1 MSQNSDGNIGDQT
14 PHSYFVDE
22 TGDGVIFD
30 SKGRILIGTGQV
42 QDYFTLGMV
51 ECSTLQQLTI
61 DLDELRRQLLSDPYF
76 KGVPSLQPNAKKT
89 ALFFHA
95 KDDLPE
101 VRREVFRILQRH
113 DFYFYAVVRTMSAVA
128 RGVISRNQRDPT
140 YRYRP
145 TELYDAAVRRLFDKK
160 LHTQPAFEV
169 IFASRGKAR
178 TRSIREHLLKAQK
191 NSRKAVGTYP
201 DAKIHVRETRA
212 PTCRVTIG
220 RQLSVGAKETVH
232 QGRGPIPRTYLAES
246 RPHRRCRRRLR
257 KAIRDVSHAKTFAN
271 DRPDNKK
278 SEGRGLSGEP
288 TITRHGAEFHLPI
301 FELYIAPLKQAT

>member
-1 MSQNSDGNIGDQT
+1 MSQISDGNTQDQT

-30 SKGRILIGTGQV
+30 SKGRNLIGTGQV

-51 ECSTLQQLTI
+51 ECSTLQRLTI
-61 DLDELRRQLLSDPYF
+61 ELEELRKRLLSDPYF
-76 KGVPSLQPNAKKT
+76 KGVPSLQPSAKKT

-101 VRREVFRILQRH
+101 VRREVFQLLQGH
-113 DFYFYAVVRTMSAVA
+113 NFYFYAVVRTMSVVA
-128 RGVISRNQRDPT
+128 RGVVLRNQRDPT

-160 LHTQPAFEV
+160 LHTRPAFEV

-191 NSRKAVGTYP
+191 NSRKASGSYP
-201 DAKIHVRETRA
+201 DANIHVRAMPSHQHAGLQLTDYCLWALQRLFTKGEDRFLGLIWPKIGLIVDADDISERPYGTYHTRKRSPMTSET
-212 PTCRVTIG
+212 I
-220 RQLSVGAKETVH
+220 KN
-232 QGRGPIPRTYLAES
+232 
-246 RPHRRCRRRLR
+246 R
-257 KAIRDVSHAKTFAN
+257 KVED
-271 DRPDNKK
+271 
-278 SEGRGLSGEP
+278 
-288 TITRHGAEFHLPI
+288 
-301 FELYIAPLKQAT
+301 

>member
-1 MSQNSDGNIGDQT
+1 MSQISEEIIEDQT

-30 SKGRILIGTGQV
+30 SKGRMLIGTGQV

-61 DLDELRRQLLSDPYF
+61 ELNDLRELLLADPYF
-76 KGVPSLQPNAKKT
+76 KGVPSLQPSAKKT

-113 DFYFYAVVRTMSAVA
+113 DFYFYAVVRTMSVVA
-128 RGVISRNQRDPT
+128 RGVVSRNLRDPT

-145 TELYDAAVRRLFDKK
+145 SELYDAAVRRLFDKK
-160 LHTQPAFEV
+160 LHTRPAFEV
-169 IFASRGKAR
+169 IFASRDKAR

-191 NSRKAVGTYP
+191 YSRKADGSYP
-201 DAKIHVRETRA
+201 DAKIHVRAMPSHQHAGLQLTDYCLWALQRLFTKGEDRFLGLIWPKVGLIVDADDISEKPYGTYHTRKRS
-212 PTCRVTIG
+212 PMT
-220 RQLSVGAKETVH
+220 
-232 QGRGPIPRTYLAES
+232 AES
-246 RPHRRCRRRLR
+246 IKNR
-257 KAIRDVSHAKTFAN
+257 KVED
-271 DRPDNKK
+271 
-278 SEGRGLSGEP
+278 
-288 TITRHGAEFHLPI
+288 
-301 FELYIAPLKQAT
+301 